1 MYIVVFPQFLWRY
14 AIPYWCELIFILEI
28 TGIPEPAD
36 RECQEA
42 HTLRCCIIYLINEDP
57 MKSKIIDG
65 NEVLFF
71 EDDAEFEE
79 FCIAPYVTIC
89 RSESGDLYTKGDY
102 SDSYKE
108 CVKKGVQFMIKN
120 TDSKVF
126 RRQVACRRVPLVGE
140 GVLRDRNVM
149 VQLPVN
155 HMLDYWEYL
164 NSIRK

>member
-1 MYIVVFPQFLWRY
+1 
-14 AIPYWCELIFILEI
+14 
-28 TGIPEPAD
+28 
-36 RECQEA
+36 
-42 HTLRCCIIYLINEDP
+42 
-57 MKSKIIDG
+57 MKSKIIDE

-108 CVKKGVQFMIKN
+108 CVKKGVQFMIKD

-126 RRQVACRRVPLVGE
+126 RRQVACRRVPIVGE